1 MLFNFNSYKYARS
14 LHRIYSRL
22 HLNMPPKLEL
32 IAAACENMG
41 IGVNGD
47 LPWRLKTEMAY
58 FTRMTT
64 NTMCKNKR
72 NVILMGR
79 RTWECIPEKYRP
91 LKDRINMV
99 LTSQLLDYGD
109 DAIVCKSIPHALD
122 VISGMQNEVE
132 RVWVIGGSNVYKS
145 AMESPHFGRL
155 YLTRIKKKFECD
167 TFFPSIPNDFVLIED
182 PMVPQGIQEEKG
194 IEFVYEVY
202 KRSS

>member
-1 MLFNFNSYKYARS
+1 
-14 LHRIYSRL
+14 
-22 HLNMPPKLEL
+22 MPPKLEL

-64 NTMCKNKR
+64 NTKCKNKR
-72 NVILMGR
+72 NVVLMGR

-99 LTSQLLDYGD
+99 LTSQSLDYGD
-109 DAIVCKSIPHALD
+109 DAIVCKSIPHVLD
-122 VISGMQNEVE
+122 VILGMQNEVE
-132 RVWVIGGSNVYKS
+132 RVWVIGGSSVYKS

>member
-1 MLFNFNSYKYARS
+1 ML
-14 LHRIYSRL
+14 
-22 HLNMPPKLEL
+22 PKLEL

-64 NTMCKNKR
+64 NTKYKNKR
-72 NVILMGR
+72 NVVLMGR

-99 LTSQLLDYGD
+99 LTSQSLDYGD
-109 DAIVCKSIPHALD
+109 DAITCKSIPHAFD
-122 VISGMQNEVE
+122 VISGMQNQVE
-132 RVWVIGGSNVYKS
+132 RVWVIGGSSVYKS

-167 TFFPSIPNDFVLIED
+167 TFFPSISNDLVLIED
-182 PMVPQGIQEEKG
+182 PMIPQGIQEEKG

-202 KRSS
+202 ERR